1 MIKAEKDK
9 KKDNE
14 EIHIE
19 QLVAGFIR
27 FGDAGIDKKIKDRGY
42 VCHLCSIDENS
53 RFVDLALKK
62 EHLQQIRDGAD
73 DMLKALERKEKDG
86 QTV

>member
-1 MIKAEKDK
+1 MVKAEKGS

-27 FGDAGIDKKIKDRGY
+27 FGDAGIDKKKKEKGY
-42 VCHLCSIDENS
+42 VSHLCTMDENS

-73 DMLKALERKEKDG
+73 EMLKVLERKEKDG

>member
-1 MIKAEKDK
+1 MTDTEKGK
-9 KKDNE
+9 KKDKE
-14 EIHIE
+14 EIHVE

-27 FGDAGIDKKIKDRGY
+27 FGDAGIDKKRKENGY
-42 VCHLCSIDENS
+42 VSHLCTMDENS

-73 DMLKALERKEKDG
+73 EMLKVLENKGNE
-86 QTV
+86 

>member
-1 MIKAEKDK
+1 MVKAEKGS

-42 VCHLCSIDENS
+42 VCHLCSMDEDS

-62 EHLQQIRDGAD
+62 EHLQQKREDAD
-73 DMLKALERKEKDG
+73 EMLKVLERKEKED
-86 QTV
+86 QKV

>member
-1 MIKAEKDK
+1 MVQAEKGK
-9 KKDNE
+9 KKDKE

-27 FGDAGIDKKIKDRGY
+27 FGDAGIDKKRKENGY
-42 VCHLCSIDENS
+42 VSHLCTMDENS

-62 EHLQQIRDGAD
+62 EHLQQIRDGTD
-73 DMLKALERKEKDG
+73 EMLKVLERKEKDN
-86 QTV
+86 QAV

>member
-1 MIKAEKDK
+1 MVKEEKSK
-9 KKDNE
+9 KKDKE

-27 FGDAGIDKKIKDRGY
+27 FGDAGIDKKRKEKGY
-42 VCHLCSIDENS
+42 VSHLCSMDDNS

-73 DMLKALERKEKDG
+73 EMLKALERKEKDS
-86 QTV
+86 QTI

>member
-1 MIKAEKDK
+1 MTKTEKDK

-27 FGDAGIDKKIKDRGY
+27 FGDAGIDKKKKEKGY
-42 VCHLCSIDENS
+42 VTHLCTMDENS
-53 RFVDLALKK
+53 RFVDLALNK
-62 EHLQQIRDGAD
+62 EHLHQIRDGAD
-73 DMLKALERKEKDG
+73 EMLKVLERKEKDD
-86 QTV
+86 QKV

>member
-1 MIKAEKDK
+1 MVKEEKGNKKIK
-9 KKDNE
+9 E

-19 QLVAGFIR
+19 QLVTGFIR
-27 FGDAGIDKKIKDRGY
+27 FGDAGMDKKRKEKGY
-42 VCHLCSIDENS
+42 VGHLCTMDENS

-73 DMLKALERKEKDG
+73 EMIKILERKEKDE
-86 QTV
+86 

>member
-1 MIKAEKDK
+1 MNTEKDK
-9 KKDNE
+9 KKDKE
-14 EIHIE
+14 EIHVE

-27 FGDAGIDKKIKDRGY
+27 FGDAGIDKKRKERGY
-42 VCHLCSIDENS
+42 VCHLCSMDENS

-73 DMLKALERKEKDG
+73 DMLKALENKGKE
-86 QTV
+86 

>member
-1 MIKAEKDK
+1 MTKTEKDK
-9 KKDNE
+9 KEDKE

-27 FGDAGIDKKIKDRGY
+27 FGDAGIDKKKKDKGY
-42 VCHLCSIDENS
+42 VSHLCTLDENS

-73 DMLKALERKEKDG
+73 DMLKTLERKEKDD
-86 QTV
+86 QTI

>member
-1 MIKAEKDK
+1 MT
-9 KKDNE
+9 KKDEKEKENV
-14 EIHIE
+14 HIE

-27 FGDAGIDKKIKDRGY
+27 FGDAGIDKKRKERGY
-42 VCHLCSIDENS
+42 VCHLCSMDENS
-53 RFVDLALKK
+53 RFVDLTLKK

-73 DMLKALERKEKDG
+73 DMLKVLERKEKED

>member
-1 MIKAEKDK
+1 MVNTEKDK
-9 KKDNE
+9 KKDKE

-27 FGDAGIDKKIKDRGY
+27 FGDAGIDKKRKERGY
-42 VCHLCSIDENS
+42 VCHLCSMNENS

-62 EHLQQIRDGAD
+62 EHLQQIRNGVDE
-73 DMLKALERKEKDG
+73 MLKTIEIKEKDD
-86 QTV
+86 QKI

>member
-1 MIKAEKDK
+1 MTKTEKGNKKDK
-9 KKDNE
+9 E

-19 QLVAGFIR
+19 QLVAGFVR
-27 FGDAGIDKKIKDRGY
+27 LGDAGIDKKRKEKGY
-42 VCHLCSIDENS
+42 VSHLCTMDENS

-73 DMLKALERKEKDG
+73 EMLKALENKGKE
-86 QTV
+86 

>member
-1 MIKAEKDK
+1 MTKTEKDN
-9 KKDNE
+9 KKDKE
-14 EIHIE
+14 EIHVE

-27 FGDAGIDKKIKDRGY
+27 FGDAGIDKKIKEKGY
-42 VCHLCSIDENS
+42 VCHLCSMDENS

-73 DMLKALERKEKDG
+73 EMLKTLERKEKG
-86 QTV
+86 EQKT

>member
-1 MIKAEKDK
+1 MTKTEKGK
-9 KKDNE
+9 KKDKE

-27 FGDAGIDKKIKDRGY
+27 FGDAGIDKKRKEKGY
-42 VCHLCSIDENS
+42 VSHLCTMDENS
-53 RFVDLALKK
+53 RFVDLTLKK

-73 DMLKALERKEKDG
+73 EMLKVLEDKEKE
-86 QTV
+86 

>member
-1 MIKAEKDK
+1 MVQTEKGK
-9 KKDNE
+9 KKDKE

-19 QLVAGFIR
+19 QLVTGFIR
-27 FGDAGIDKKIKDRGY
+27 FGDAGIDKKKKENGY
-42 VCHLCSIDENS
+42 VSHLCTIDENS

-73 DMLKALERKEKDG
+73 DMLKTLERKEKDD
-86 QTV
+86 QAI